1 MEGFERRVALKA
13 LKTEQRNPRT
23 RGLDRKSTLEI
34 LRVLNAEDAR
44 VALAVR
50 RELPKI
56 ARAVDAIVKSFRTG
70 GRLFYVGAGTSG
82 RLAVLDTAECPPTF
96 GTSPKMVQAIIAG
109 GSRAVRGA
117 VEGAEDSAKNG
128 ARDLRKAG
136 VKRGDVVVGLAASGA
151 TPYVIGAM
159 YFARKHRAVTVGV
172 TSNSRSPLA
181 GAVNIVIAPDTGP
194 EAISGSTRLKAGTAQ
209 KMVLNLLSTASMV
222 RLGRVYENW
231 MVYVALTNQKLKQ
244 RAARILQEASGATV
258 SAAEQALRQ
267 SQHDLPVALVMLKTG
282 AHAREA
288 RHRLQQSGGHLRQAL
303 ESRAAKPPRAPR
315 KRN

>member
-1 MEGFERRVALKA
+1 LKA

-34 LRVLNAEDAR
+34 LRVLNGEDAR

-50 RELPKI
+50 RELAKI
-56 ARAVDAIVKSFRTG
+56 ARAVDAIVKSFRNG

-82 RLAVLDTAECPPTF
+82 RLAVLDAAECPPTF

-109 GSRAVRGA
+109 GSRAVTGA

-136 VKRGDVVVGLAASGA
+136 VKRGDVVVGLAASGT
-151 TPYVIGAM
+151 TPYVIGAVQL
-159 YFARKHRAVTVGV
+159 ARKRGAVTVGI

-181 GAVNIVIAPDTGP
+181 RAVNIAIAPDTGP

-231 MVYVALTNQKLKQ
+231 MVYVALTNQKLRQ
-244 RAARILQEASGATV
+244 RGARILQEAAGVSV

-282 AHAREA
+282 ANSGQSRQ
-288 RHRLQQSGGHLRQAL
+288 RLQQSGGNVRQAL
-303 ESRAAKPPRAPR
+303 EARAAKNPGATR

>member
-1 MEGFERRVALKA
+1 LKA

-23 RGLDRKSTLEI
+23 RGLDRKSTLGI

-44 VALAVR
+44 VAVAVR

-56 ARAVDAIVKSFRTG
+56 ARAVDEIVKSFRNG

-82 RLAVLDTAECPPTF
+82 RLAVLDAAECPPTF

-136 VKRGDVVVGLAASGA
+136 VKRGDVVVGLAASGT
-151 TPYVIGAM
+151 TPYVIGAVH
-159 YFARKHRAVTVGV
+159 FARKHGAVTVGV
-172 TSNSRSPLA
+172 TSNSQSPLA
-181 GAVNIVIAPDTGP
+181 RVVNIVIAPDTGP

-231 MVYVALTNQKLKQ
+231 MVYVALTNQKLRQ
-244 RAARILQEASGATV
+244 RGARILQEASGATV

-267 SQHDLPVALVMLKTG
+267 SQHNLPVALVMLKTG
-282 AHAREA
+282 ANASEA
-288 RHRLQQSGGHLRQAL
+288 QQRLRQSVGNVRQAL
-303 ESRAAKPPRAPR
+303 EARAAKNPGATR

>member
-1 MEGFERRVALKA
+1 MKP

-56 ARAVDAIVKSFRTG
+56 ARAVDAIVESFRAG

-82 RLAVLDTAECPPTF
+82 RLAILDAAECPPTF

-117 VEGAEDSAKNG
+117 VEGAEDSAENG

-136 VKRGDVVVGLAASGA
+136 VKRGDVVVGLAASGT

-159 YFARKHRAVTVGV
+159 RFARKRGALTVGV
-172 TSNSRSPLA
+172 TSNRMSPLVRVA
-181 GAVNIVIAPDTGP
+181 DIAIAPETGP

-209 KMVLNLLSTASMV
+209 KMVLNLLSSASMV

-231 MVYVALTNQKLKQ
+231 MVYVALTNHKL
-244 RAARILQEASGATV
+244 RHRGARILREASGASV
-258 SAAEQALRQ
+258 SAAGQALRQ
-267 SQHDLPVALVMLKTG
+267 SQHDLAVALVMLKTG
-282 AHAREA
+282 INVREA
-288 RHRLQQSGGHLRQAL
+288 RQRLQQSGGNVRQAL
-303 ESRAAKPPRAPR
+303 ESHASQRPSAPR
-315 KRN
+315 KRK